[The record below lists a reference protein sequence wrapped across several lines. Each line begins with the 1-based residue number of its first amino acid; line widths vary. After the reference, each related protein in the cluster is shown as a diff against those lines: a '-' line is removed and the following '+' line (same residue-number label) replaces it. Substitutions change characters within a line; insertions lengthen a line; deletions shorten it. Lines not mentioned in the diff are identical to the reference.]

1 MIEDETAR
9 NWLAGHRQPPEP
21 TSMLTGT
28 EILCYL
34 NIVTQTAGR
43 CVSRNR
49 GIAIISGNKSDGAFK
64 PSSLRA
70 LHGYQFGSERLDRAW
85 SG

>member
-1 MIEDETAR
+1 
-9 NWLAGHRQPPEP
+9 
-21 TSMLTGT
+21 MLTGT

-70 LHGYQFGSERLDRAW
+70 LHGYQFGSERLDRA
-85 SG
+85 